1 MKNLQVFSAL
11 EDNTICNS
19 FSLERV
25 TVHSA
30 KACFFPRRTF
40 PRPPKPRLQWKSPQ
54 MSMDQHGDSKQKRE
68 VWDLY
73 GSTAALIFPTHL
85 WFSTQPKTL
94 CTSVCS
100 LALVPGMFL
109 STCISAFLSFHIL
122 PFLSAGDCIS
132 PAVGQLVWT
141 SPLLVLL
148 VQTSP
153 PLILHLHA
161 AITGV
166 SQEESTWKAV
176 AYPTANILSG
186 DCHPPSCQDVHTDCR
201 GRLLD

>member
-1 MKNLQVFSAL
+1 MGFGFHYRSSMYEMGCPCCTALPLFCFPGNYRNCLLYMKNLQVFSAL
-11 EDNTICNS
+11 EDNTICNF

-30 KACFFPRRTF
+30 KDCFFPKRTF

-54 MSMDQHGDSKQKRE
+54 MSMDQYGDSKQKRE

-85 WFSTQPKTL
+85 CFSTQPKTL

-100 LALVPGMFL
+100 LALVLGMFL

-132 PAVGQLVWT
+132 PAVGQLV
-141 SPLLVLL
+141 
-148 VQTSP
+148 
-153 PLILHLHA
+153 
-161 AITGV
+161 
-166 SQEESTWKAV
+166 
-176 AYPTANILSG
+176 
-186 DCHPPSCQDVHTDCR
+186 
-201 GRLLD
+201 